1 MLTRVILAPSAN
13 IAETLLRRNTYKEE
27 KLGSFL
33 DAAIAFPTA
42 IFTTLLG
49 VVVLYWVLAVLGVVD
64 FESGDIEP
72 EAGDDVTGHDL
83 GALASYIVAFGL
95 HGVPLSI
102 VVSLLVLVSW
112 MLSCLGGMWLLPLL
126 PGAAALTYP
135 AGAVLAL
142 ASVSLAVP
150 IASRLVRPL
159 RGLFVTHVAISNA
172 SLVGQVCK
180 VLTQSVDEKS
190 GRAEVAQR
198 GASINIRVWANT
210 PNPLVRG
217 ASARIVAYEDKTAR
231 YRIEAM

>member
-1 MLTRVILAPSAN
+1 M
-13 IAETLLRRNTYKEE
+13 
-27 KLGSFL
+27 GSFL
-33 DAAIAFPTA
+33 DAATAFPTA

-49 VVVLYWVLAVLGVVD
+49 VVLFYWLLALVGIVD
-64 FESGDIEP
+64 FESGDIDSDP
-72 EAGDDVTGHDL
+72 GDDLSGHDL
-83 GALASYIVAFGL
+83 GALAGYIVAFGL

-102 VVSLLVLVSW
+102 VISLLVLVSW
-112 MLSCLGGMWLLPLL
+112 TLSCLGGMWLLPWL
-126 PGAAALTYP
+126 PGAALAYP

-150 IASRLVRPL
+150 IAARLIRPL
-159 RGLFVTHVAISNA
+159 RCLFVTHAAISNA
-172 SLVGQVCK
+172 SLVGEVCK

-231 YRIEAM
+231 YRIEAE